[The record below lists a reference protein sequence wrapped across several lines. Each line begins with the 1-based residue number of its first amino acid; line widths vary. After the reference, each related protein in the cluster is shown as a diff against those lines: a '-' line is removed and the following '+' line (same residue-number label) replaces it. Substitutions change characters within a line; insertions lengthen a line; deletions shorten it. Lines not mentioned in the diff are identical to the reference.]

1 MTKRYLLSLTL
12 AITPLCA
19 QTLPVQAVPVAG
31 SQSIRTNGGLGT
43 IRLGASDDGVW
54 FGWRIMQA
62 YWRSNPQLS
71 LWEVLEASP
80 KSAEILK
87 QSNYRP

>member
-1 MTKRYLLSLTL
+1 
-12 AITPLCA
+12 
-19 QTLPVQAVPVAG
+19 
-31 SQSIRTNGGLGT
+31 
-43 IRLGASDDGVW
+43 
-54 FGWRIMQA
+54 MQA

-80 KSAEILK
+80 KSTEILK